1 MCECEVYLRPNGKIM
16 EFLADPVLWAGLFI
30 LIAIEVVLG
39 IDNLALMEA
48 LTAKLP
54 PGRRD
59 TARHVGMCLALALRL
74 GILGLFW
81 HFLSFAAPL
90 FTAGGFIFSLRS
102 LLLLCGGL
110 FLIFKATHG
119 LHERL
124 DSAQPMEAETQRP
137 NGAGFWYITAQV
149 AVLDAVFSMDAVI
162 TALGFME
169 SLGLI
174 LVAVSVATPV
184 AMLWGRRL
192 AEFAFRRPTLQML
205 CLSYLLIVGLVM
217 AADALGVHIPK
228 GCIYAIIGFSMLLE
242 GVKQILDRRRDLRL
256 GHRSLRLRTAGTVL
270 RFLGSGTTFRQ
281 QTGAEPQQYLA
292 GEIRDGANLAGRMNL
307 ATGAG
312 DMLYGV
318 LTMGERH
325 IRSIMTPRPEITWV
339 DLEDTPAE
347 IREAVR
353 QSQHNVYPVRRSS
366 TDEVLGVVYGKD
378 LVGVLP
384 EEGEFSLGE
393 VMHPPVF
400 VQESV
405 GILRLME
412 VLRATRAKMV
422 LITEEYGSVVGLV
435 TPLDIFE
442 VIAGEFP
449 EEDEDPDFTPDGDNA
464 WQVDGGVDLHR
475 LEMLLDTDILRDK
488 AGGYVTLGGYLMH
501 NLGRL
506 PQPGDTLTEGNLYFE
521 VLKATDRKVDLVR
534 VVRKTADGQ

>member
-1 MCECEVYLRPNGKIM
+1 
-16 EFLADPVLWAGLFI
+16 
-30 LIAIEVVLG
+30 
-39 IDNLALMEA
+39 
-48 LTAKLP
+48 
-54 PGRRD
+54 
-59 TARHVGMCLALALRL
+59 
-74 GILGLFW
+74 
-81 HFLSFAAPL
+81 
-90 FTAGGFIFSLRS
+90 
-102 LLLLCGGL
+102 
-110 FLIFKATHG
+110 
-119 LHERL
+119 
-124 DSAQPMEAETQRP
+124 
-137 NGAGFWYITAQV
+137 
-149 AVLDAVFSMDAVI
+149 
-162 TALGFME
+162 
-169 SLGLI
+169 
-174 LVAVSVATPV
+174 
-184 AMLWGRRL
+184 
-192 AEFAFRRPTLQML
+192 
-205 CLSYLLIVGLVM
+205 
-217 AADALGVHIPK
+217 
-228 GCIYAIIGFSMLLE
+228 
-242 GVKQILDRRRDLRL
+242 
-256 GHRSLRLRTAGTVL
+256 
-270 RFLGSGTTFRQ
+270 
-281 QTGAEPQQYLA
+281 
-292 GEIRDGANLAGRMNL
+292 MNL

-464 WQVDGGVDLHR
+464 WQV
-475 LEMLLDTDILRDK
+475 LDP
-488 AGGYVTLGGYLMH
+488 AFC
-501 NLGRL
+501 LGR
-506 PQPGDTLTEGNLYFE
+506 GI
-521 VLKATDRKVDLVR
+521 V
-534 VVRKTADGQ
+534 